1 MKEEIATKLIAL
13 LVNHVD
19 VGTKVDDISE
29 TISLYEDGLCLD
41 SVEVID
47 FIAEVEKEF
56 AIQFTDDELR
66 PDTFKDVRTLS
77 HIVARKVVGDSER
90 VMT

>member
-1 MKEEIATKLIAL
+1 MKEKIATKLRGL

-19 VGTKVDDISE
+19 VGTKVEDISE

-56 AIQFTDDELR
+56 AIQFSDDELR
-66 PDTFKDVRTLS
+66 PDTFKDIRTLS
-77 HIVARKVVGDSER
+77 QIVAQKVVSDSER
-90 VMT
+90 VT